1 VTGIQARLVF
11 AASKHAKPTAEE
23 RATPGS
29 SPRYAPLASE
39 RATPGSSPRQNTR
52 YALLASQRRRAS
64 FPADD
69 RSSARR
75 KSGRIYFAPTG
86 PNSPLVGEWI
96 AATESSAS
104 HSDREAGRA
113 SSGSESSWGP
123 LPNGPGPS
131 AAREALRQKQG
142 SHGEGSSTHQD
153 KGVKGHGI
161 AAAHGGRL
169 LPPLDLHR
177 IAERQVR
184 TLAPRMLVNSL
195 LPKHALETHIYA
207 CVHTYIHTHIRTYM
221 HACMHACIQKSI
233 YPSIHLSIC
242 QSPSIHL
249 SIYPSIHLSIYVCVC
264 VCVRERECVCM
275 LFIGTPSVT
284 LALSAFSIHHRM
296 CSLTIECVLFLEVL
310 LQ

>member
-52 YALLASQRRRAS
+52 YALLASQRSRAS

-184 TLAPRMLVNSL
+184 TFEPRARACL

-207 CVHTYIHTHIRTYM
+207 CVHTYIHTHIRTYI
-221 HACMHACIQKSI
+221 HACMHASRNPSIHPSI
-233 YPSIHLSIC
+233 YPSVN
-242 QSPSIHL
+242 PHL
-249 SIYPSIHLSIYVCVC
+249 SIYPSIHLSIYPSMCVC
-264 VCVRERECVCM
+264 VCACVRERVCVCC
-275 LFIGTPSVT
+275 L
-284 LALSAFSIHHRM
+284 L
-296 CSLTIECVLFLEVL
+296 VL